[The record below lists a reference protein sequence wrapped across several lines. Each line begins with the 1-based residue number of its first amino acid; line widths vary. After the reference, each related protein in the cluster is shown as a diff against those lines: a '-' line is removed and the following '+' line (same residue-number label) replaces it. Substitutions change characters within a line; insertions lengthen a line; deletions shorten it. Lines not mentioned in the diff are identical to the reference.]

1 MDYFA
6 ITRTLEDKL
15 ASTLDKNSLLHTM
28 DRSKYPITLT
38 ITQNKAPD
46 AQMQIFAESEG
57 GVSSQ
62 DSVLRFVF
70 KLEGLEVH
78 TNSRLI
84 IGEALM
90 NKLKNQAKKI
100 HAAYV
105 HAFFAA
111 TANRGL
117 ADLPELLGDESETEA
132 VNDTQDPGAFDAFY
146 VDDEDGEDDEDIPL
160 AGEPDEDEE

>member
-6 ITRTLEDKL
+6 TARAMEDKL
-15 ASTLDKNSLLHTM
+15 AALLDNNGLLHTM
-28 DRSKYPITLT
+28 DARQYPITLT
-38 ITQNKAPD
+38 IKQNQAAD
-46 AQMQIFAESEG
+46 AQMELFAGEG
-57 GVSSQ
+57 GISSR
-62 DSVLRFVF
+62 DSVLRFIF
-70 KLEGLEVH
+70 KLEGLEIQ
-78 TNSRLI
+78 TSERLVI
-84 IGEALM
+84 TDELM
-90 NKLKNQAKKI
+90 SKIKGQVKKL
-100 HAAYV
+100 HAEYV

-117 ADLPELLGDESETEA
+117 ADLPELLGDEAETEA